1 MECRGV
7 PAVSLSIHEI
17 KLHEEPTHI
26 HRLAHTQTTLV
37 RRATEVEKQA
47 RAWRVQL
54 LVVVSLSSLFARG
67 GRESPS
73 RELQHEQHVRRGGR
87 VSCCLCY
94 ILGPG

>member
-1 MECRGV
+1 MFLLLYLC
-7 PAVSLSIHEI
+7 LHEI

-47 RAWRVQL
+47 CAWRVQL

-67 GRESPS
+67 GGVALTRAT
-73 RELQHEQHVRRGGR
+73 HVRRGGR
-87 VSCCLCY
+87 VSCCLCFFWDQ
-94 ILGPG
+94 IDTR